1 MKKWIWT
8 LGLLVLF
15 IFCQPKAKPE
25 EPPVDDSYLDPYL
38 DAIRISAS
46 ADQPEDSSHRAQ
58 IQFLESEYDF
68 GKIKKGDTARLV
80 FKFVNTGN
88 ARLIINRVTTSCGC
102 THPEWPKVFINPGDS
117 SEVKA
122 LFVSEEK
129 EGPQNKTM
137 SVFANTYPPKTDLTI
152 KGMVLK

>member
-8 LGLLVLF
+8 LGLLGF
-15 IFCQPKAKPE
+15 FSFCQPKVKPE
-25 EPPVDDSYLDPYL
+25 EPPANDSYLDPYL

-46 ADQPEDSSHRAQ
+46 ADQPEDSSHRAK

-88 ARLIINRVTTSCGC
+88 ARLIINRVTTTCGC
-102 THPEWPKVFINPGDS
+102 TQPEWPKTFIQPGDTS
-117 SEVKA
+117 AVEA
-122 LFVSEEK
+122 LFVSDDK
-129 EGPQNKTM
+129 MGPQHKTM
-137 SVFANTYPPKTDLTI
+137 SVFANTYPPQTDLTI